1 MDRELTSDWILDR
14 LRAAPVLA
22 ILRGLGAAEAVRA
35 AEEIWA
41 AGVQLVEVSLV
52 GEDGL
57 TALQAVCA
65 RATAVGREAG
75 AGTVCTPADLD
86 AACSA
91 GARFAIAPG
100 LDAATVEAAQA
111 RNVPFLPGAATPS
124 ELQAALGLGCAA
136 VKIFPAD
143 LLGPAWFRALR
154 GPFPKAG
161 LVAVGGVTQA
171 NARTFVEAGAVGVGM
186 GSALEVGALPELL
199 RELREAGGFA

>member
-1 MDRELTSDWILDR
+1 MTSDWILER

-22 ILRGLGAAEAVRA
+22 ILRGLAPDEAVRA

-41 AGVQLVEVSLV
+41 TGVQLVEVSLAA
-52 GEDGL
+52 EDAVA
-57 TALQAVCA
+57 ALRAVCA

-86 AACSA
+86 AACAA
-91 GARFAIAPG
+91 GAHFAIAPG

-124 ELQAALGLGCAA
+124 EVQAALALGCLT
-136 VKIFPAD
+136 VKVFPAD

-154 GPFPKAG
+154 GPFPLAR
-161 LVAVGGVTQA
+161 LVAVGGVSHA
-171 NARTFVEAGAVGVGM
+171 NALTFMEAGAVGVGM
-186 GSALEVGALPELL
+186 GSALDAGALPELL
-199 RELREAGGFA
+199 RELRDAG

>member
-1 MDRELTSDWILDR
+1 MTSTWILDR

-22 ILRGLGAAEAVRA
+22 ILRGLGADEAVRA

-41 AGVQLVEVSLV
+41 GGVQLVEVSLA

-57 TALQAVCA
+57 AALRAVCA
-65 RATAVGREAG
+65 RADAVGRKAG
-75 AGTVCTPADLD
+75 AGTVCTTEDLD

-91 GARFAIAPG
+91 GAHFAIAPG
-100 LDAATVEAAQA
+100 LDVATVEAADA

-124 ELQAALGLGCAA
+124 EVQAALALGCSA

-154 GPFPKAG
+154 GPFPRAR
-161 LVAVGGVTQA
+161 LVAVGGVTHA
-171 NARTFVEAGAVGVGM
+171 TARTFLEAGAVGVGM
-186 GSALEVGALPELL
+186 GSALEVGALAGLL
-199 RELREAGGFA
+199 RELRDV